1 MSSIFEKNILKW
13 AKNYKKRNIME
24 RLKELRTS
32 KNLTQTELAKVFG
45 CNQTAI
51 GKYERGEL
59 YPNFSLLIKLADFFE
74 VSVDYL
80 IGREDDFGNIMV
92 SQSTD
97 QAELSS
103 SEKECL
109 QLFSSLGIF
118 EKDSILIQMRALVQS
133 TKDKKG
139 IKI

>member
-1 MSSIFEKNILKW
+1 
-13 AKNYKKRNIME
+13 ME

-59 YPNFSLLIKLADFFE
+59 EPNFSLLIKLADFFK

-80 IGREDDFGNIMV
+80 IGREDDFGNITV
-92 SQSTD
+92 SQLTD
-97 QAELSS
+97 RNNLSEK
-103 SEKECL
+103 EKECL
-109 QLFSSLGIF
+109 RLFSTLGLF
-118 EKDSILIQMRALVQS
+118 EQDSILIQLRALAEVS
-133 TKDKKG
+133 KDKKG
-139 IKI
+139 IK